1 MSTSAHYWSRGE
13 KPKPEHFWI
22 VLLGAG
28 VIKCQQERLD
38 LLCNKIHVHVSASA
52 AGKNELENIS
62 CQQNGLSLMFGSG
75 AGAAERFS
83 GSSHGPVT
91 CYCWAALAS
100 AKVWMRAWTVV
111 CARVSPWVAGCRSP
125 FFCSVAAG
133 INSNPFRGNVGI
145 ANGWMDGWV
154 LDCWLYKNKLHRD
167 AYVCS
172 LFFNIVCCLLKGRI
186 DNCIQRKTRLINREN
201 NGKLQPGRALCATMP
216 LSLIVDSG
224 KDALDFH
231 DPFFSMQLLVV
242 C

>member
-1 MSTSAHYWSRGE
+1 MVQLINDLNSLSAEMSTSAHYCSRGE
-13 KPKPEHFWI
+13 KPKQEHFWI

-125 FFCSVAAG
+125 FFARWRLGSTPTPSEETWG
-133 INSNPFRGNVGI
+133 LL
-145 ANGWMDGWV
+145 MDGWMGGYWTV
-154 LDCWLYKNKLHRD
+154 GCTKTSYIETHMSV
-167 AYVCS
+167 A
-172 LFFNIVCCLLKGRI
+172 FFPILSAVYWKDGSI
-186 DNCIQRKTRLINREN
+186 TAFRE
-201 NGKLQPGRALCATMP
+201 KQ
-216 LSLIVDSG
+216 D
-224 KDALDFH
+224 
-231 DPFFSMQLLVV
+231 
-242 C
+242 